1 MNEFRKSY
9 ETMQHALLELV
20 DTVNAHHRGGV
31 DFGTGHRLHPAE
43 IHTIAT
49 IGDEPQ
55 ITVTQLAE
63 RLSVSKPTISERIG
77 KLMKKGL
84 VEKGT
89 KPYDAKAVTLLLTK
103 TGWTAYTHHEAH
115 HDKMFDVFVSQY
127 GEKSEIMAQKLSQAL
142 HEMQN
147 LAELFDCHND

>member
-20 DTVNAHHRGGV
+20 ETVNAHHRGGV
-31 DFGTGHRLHPAE
+31 NFGTGHRLHPAE
-43 IHTIAT
+43 IHTIAA
-49 IGDEPQ
+49 IGDEPK

-89 KPYDAKAVTLLLTK
+89 KPDNAKAVTLLLTEM
-103 TGWTAYTHHEAH
+103 GWTAHAHHEAH
-115 HDKMFDVFVSQY
+115 HDNMFDAFVSQY
-127 GEKSEIMAQKLSQAL
+127 GDKSEIMAQKLSEAIN
-142 HEMQN
+142 EMQK
-147 LAELFDCHND
+147 LAEMFDCHNG